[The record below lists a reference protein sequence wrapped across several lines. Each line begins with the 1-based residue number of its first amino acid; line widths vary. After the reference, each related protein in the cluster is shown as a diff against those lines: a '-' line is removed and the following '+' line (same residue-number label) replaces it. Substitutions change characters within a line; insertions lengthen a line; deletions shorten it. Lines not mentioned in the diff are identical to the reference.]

1 MKEEFIKKLNNK
13 EYISKYLYLKTKEE
27 DSNILPYNFDI
38 DKYNEEVINNDL
50 IKYHDY
56 FENMYKDIDSNIK
69 LDIDQQKAILTDEEY
84 SLIIAGAGTGKTT
97 TMASKIKYLVDIKK
111 VNPSEIL
118 AISFTKKATE
128 ELEKRIV
135 IDFDIPAKVTTFH
148 SLGFISEKYLKIT
161 NVLQLT
167 KTPATTYF

>member
-27 DSNILPYNFDI
+27 YSNILLYNFDI

-50 IKYHDY
+50 INYHDY

-97 TMASKIKYLVDIKK
+97 TMVSK
-111 VNPSEIL
+111 
-118 AISFTKKATE
+118 
-128 ELEKRIV
+128 
-135 IDFDIPAKVTTFH
+135 
-148 SLGFISEKYLKIT
+148 
-161 NVLQLT
+161 
-167 KTPATTYF
+167 